1 MAEQTRPSE
10 AGGQEGD
17 AALQISLHPLVVINM
32 SDHFTRFRAQS
43 QSGEAHVPRVFGAVL
58 GEQSGRK
65 VELGNSFEMKV
76 TGGGTTALAIA
87 IDYLKQR
94 LEQYKKTFPKYEMLG
109 WYSTASALEPS
120 DLMLHTTLTEAI
132 SESLL
137 YCTLDPQG
145 LLTAGKELPITI
157 YESEVAIINE
167 KPTPRFVKAA
177 YKVDSIESERI
188 AVDHVA
194 HILPSG
200 SSNLSSALAQHIGSQ
215 YTAISML
222 AEQIDV
228 IRSYLGAVAQGKV
241 PRDHAVLRLIKSIIG
256 MLPALETP
264 RFRQE
269 MLRDHNNTMLISY
282 ISAITK
288 GTAILNEVV
297 DKFGIAFDK
306 HSRRRGIF

>member
-145 LLTAGKELPITI
+145 LLTAGKEVRLPP
-157 YESEVAIINE
+157 A
-167 KPTPRFVKAA
+167 
-177 YKVDSIESERI
+177 
-188 AVDHVA
+188 
-194 HILPSG
+194 PS
-200 SSNLSSALAQHIGSQ
+200 SPCRPSPEWR
-215 YTAISML
+215 T
-222 AEQIDV
+222 
-228 IRSYLGAVAQGKV
+228 
-241 PRDHAVLRLIKSIIG
+241 
-256 MLPALETP
+256 
-264 RFRQE
+264 
-269 MLRDHNNTMLISY
+269 
-282 ISAITK
+282 
-288 GTAILNEVV
+288 
-297 DKFGIAFDK
+297 
-306 HSRRRGIF
+306 RRGRRSACWMQRPQARDRRCQRQRREGKSWQSPSVERGRDWLDSLSD

>member
-145 LLTAGKELPITI
+145 LLTAGKEVRLPP
-157 YESEVAIINE
+157 A
-167 KPTPRFVKAA
+167 P
-177 YKVDSIESERI
+177 
-188 AVDHVA
+188 
-194 HILPSG
+194 
-200 SSNLSSALAQHIGSQ
+200 SSNHSSTHSPPP
-215 YTAISML
+215 T
-222 AEQIDV
+222 
-228 IRSYLGAVAQGKV
+228 
-241 PRDHAVLRLIKSIIG
+241 
-256 MLPALETP
+256 LETHALP
-264 RFRQE
+264 YALPVHTCRT
-269 MLRDHNNTMLISY
+269 HT
-282 ISAITK
+282 
-288 GTAILNEVV
+288 
-297 DKFGIAFDK
+297 
-306 HSRRRGIF
+306 SRTHVPHTRPVRTS